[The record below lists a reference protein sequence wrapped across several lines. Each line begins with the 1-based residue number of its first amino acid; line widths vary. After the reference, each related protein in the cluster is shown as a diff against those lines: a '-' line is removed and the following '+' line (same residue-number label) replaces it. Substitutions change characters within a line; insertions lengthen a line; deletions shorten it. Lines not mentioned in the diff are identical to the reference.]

1 MVRVDYPVKAGDG
14 APSPATLLAC
24 GTKAVYSCSSPTL
37 PAHRSIDVAYTL
49 MSHGRALGATA
60 VELPPPAPRTR
71 SWQFIPTPAFVQAR
85 ELFAALPAA
94 IEESQEAIP
103 TQGELEAIPEAE
115 RESRIR
121 ELLRADSRMARFIE
135 LSERLEA
142 MALELVDEEGVALE
156 VATIGVTELAI
167 GAQAFRDVLL
177 SVDAAAD
184 LTAASTP
191 PFYLLVASL

>member
-1 MVRVDYPVKAGDG
+1 VV
-14 APSPATLLAC
+14 
-24 GTKAVYSCSSPTL
+24 
-37 PAHRSIDVAYTL
+37 YTL
-49 MSHGRALGATA
+49 MSRGRVLGATA

-71 SWQFIPTPAFVQAR
+71 SWQFIPAPAFGEAR

-94 IEESQEAIP
+94 IEDSQDAIP

-115 RESRIR
+115 REERVR
-121 ELLRADSRMARFIE
+121 ELLRADSRMTRFLE

-142 MALELVDEEGVALE
+142 MALELVDADGVELD

-167 GAQAFRDVLL
+167 GAQAFRDVLT

-184 LTAASTP
+184 LTAASAP
-191 PFYLLVASL
+191 PFYLLVASM